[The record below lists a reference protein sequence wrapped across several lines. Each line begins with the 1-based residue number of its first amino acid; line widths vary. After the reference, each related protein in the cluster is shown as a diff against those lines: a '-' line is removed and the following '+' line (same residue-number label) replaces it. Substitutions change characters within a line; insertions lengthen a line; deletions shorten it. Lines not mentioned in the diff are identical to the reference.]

1 VEPTFTNLLIVV
13 AVGFSAPFLLGLAPK
28 LRLPSIVLE
37 IVAGIA
43 VGPAG
48 FGWVS
53 VDETVNVLSTIGLGF
68 LLFLA
73 GLEIEFDRLR
83 GRLLRLAA
91 GGYVVSFALAIV
103 VALGLRATGLIETP
117 LLIAITLCATS
128 LGVLIP
134 VLKDS
139 GQISSGFGQLVLAAG
154 TIADF
159 AAVILLSIFFSGQGG
174 VGSTIFLIVS
184 LVVLAVVVYLATI
197 SAEHST
203 RISMDLLRL
212 QNTTAQ
218 IRVRGA
224 MVLLIGFAAAAQTL
238 GLEVIL
244 GTFMAGALLTLLDRD
259 EMMRHPD
266 FRPKLNA
273 IGFGFF
279 IPIFFVTTGVKYDLS
294 ALFSSTSTVITVPIF
309 LAALVVI
316 RGLPA
321 LLYRGYLPREQVPI
335 IGLLQSTSLPFIV
348 AATSIGVDLGLV
360 DAGESAALIAAGLLS
375 VLLFPLI
382 GLTLL
387 RRSGIARQ
395 EEAAA
400 GAGPAEEPQMAM

>member
-1 VEPTFTNLLIVV
+1 
-13 AVGFSAPFLLGLAPK
+13 
-28 LRLPSIVLE
+28 
-37 IVAGIA
+37 
-43 VGPAG
+43 
-48 FGWVS
+48 
-53 VDETVNVLSTIGLGF
+53 
-68 LLFLA
+68 
-73 GLEIEFDRLR
+73 
-83 GRLLRLAA
+83 
-91 GGYVVSFALAIV
+91 
-103 VALGLRATGLIETP
+103 
-117 LLIAITLCATS
+117 
-128 LGVLIP
+128 VLIP

-139 GQISSGFGQLVLAAG
+139 GQISSNFGQLVLAAG

-159 AAVILLSIFFSGQGG
+159 AAVILLSVFFSGEGG

-184 LVVLAVVVYLATI
+184 LVVLAGVVFFAAI

-224 MVLLIGFAAAAQTL
+224 IVLLIGFAAAAQTL

-259 EMMRHPD
+259 EMMSHPD

-279 IPIFFVTTGVKYDLS
+279 IPVFFVTTGVKYDLS
-294 ALFSSTSTVITVPIF
+294 ALFSSTSTLIMVPIF

-321 LLYRGYLPREQVPI
+321 LLYRGFLPSEQIPI

-375 VLLFPLI
+375 VLLFPLV

-387 RRSGIARQ
+387 RRGGMAAKEEPADASGS
-395 EEAAA
+395 
-400 GAGPAEEPQMAM
+400 AEEPQMAM

>member
-1 VEPTFTNLLIVV
+1 MEPTFTNLLIVV
-13 AVGFSAPFLLGLAPK
+13 AVGFSAPFLLGLAPR

-37 IVAGIA
+37 IIAGIV
-43 VGPAG
+43 VGPSG
-48 FGWVS
+48 FGWVE
-53 VDETVNVLSTIGLGF
+53 VDQTVNVLATIGLAF

-91 GGYVVSFALAIV
+91 GSYAVSFAIAIV
-103 VALGLRATGLIETP
+103 VALGLKGAGLIETP

-139 GQISSGFGQLVLAAG
+139 GQISSKFGQLVLAAG

-174 VGSTIFLIVS
+174 IGSTIFLIVS
-184 LVVLAVVVYLATI
+184 LVVLAAVVFFAAI

-224 MVLLIGFAAAAQTL
+224 IVLLIGFAAAAQTL

-259 EMMRHPD
+259 EMMSHPD

-279 IPIFFVTTGVKYDLS
+279 IPVFFVTTGVKYDLS
-294 ALFSSTSTVITVPIF
+294 ALFSSTSTVIMVPIF

-321 LLYRGYLPREQVPI
+321 LLYRGFLPSEQIPI

-375 VLLFPLI
+375 VLLFPLA

-387 RRSGIARQ
+387 RRGGMAAK
-395 EEAAA
+395 EEPAVAT
-400 GAGPAEEPQMAM
+400 GGAEEPQMAM